1 MGSKRPRTHLQRI
14 DSPGAVRDMREP
26 AETREPRSLVLAR
39 QSEGCAEVEQVVAHA
54 STVSDLVNGLLT
66 QAGQGGVGGGAASHG
81 RGRLWGP
88 DVSAAQVLKVMECVV
103 EIRKGESK
111 EARVVGDE
119 EVRMILYAKAG
130 SVTQSPILI
139 VK

>member
-1 MGSKRPRTHLQRI
+1 MGSKRPRTHSQRI
-14 DSPGAVRDMREP
+14 DSPGAVRDVRKPPE
-26 AETREPRSLVLAR
+26 ARAPRSLVLAT

-54 STVSDLVNGLLT
+54 STLSDLVNGLLT
-66 QAGQGGVGGGAASHG
+66 QAGQGGVGGAASQ
-81 RGRLWGP
+81 GRLWGP

-119 EVRMILYAKAG
+119 EVRLILYAKAG
-130 SVTQSPILI
+130 SVNRIPILI
-139 VK
+139 IK